1 MKRLFICIIVMLC
14 LGVNN
19 SSSQDFVRSGNVFK
33 SVKSKTNKSKAP
45 KDTVITQFRF
55 EVGGVEYPII
65 MNKGTGSCYI
75 WKRKVKSPNE
85 KYRMYMKSEVSAQI
99 AEAFGIKY
107 IPKSGKK

>member
-1 MKRLFICIIVMLC
+1 MLC

-19 SSSQDFVRSGNVFK
+19 SNSQDFIKSGNVFK

-65 MNKGTGSCYI
+65 MNKNTGSCYI
-75 WKRKVKSPNE
+75 WKNRTNRNG
-85 KYRMYMKSEVSAQI
+85 KYRMYMKSEVSAQV

-107 IPKSGKK
+107 MPKNSTKKR